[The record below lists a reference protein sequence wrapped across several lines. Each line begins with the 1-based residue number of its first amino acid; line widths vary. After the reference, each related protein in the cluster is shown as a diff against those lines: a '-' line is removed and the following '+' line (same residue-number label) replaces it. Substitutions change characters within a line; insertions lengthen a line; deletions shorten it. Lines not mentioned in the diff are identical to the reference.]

1 MKNDTYHKVY
11 QRIPSLKGRELDQNL
26 QYLDQKHDLLASIF
40 NLLQEAIVLTN
51 TSGDIEFYNLA
62 AQRLLGLPKNYRKT
76 TPLWHW
82 IPLLKPLFTKPK
94 AVVPDVIAKET
105 ELTYPEK
112 RWVRLHMQYFRANAA
127 RHQFIVLLR
136 DITQE
141 HQASEEQ
148 RMQERFDAITQL
160 ASEVAHELG
169 NPLNSIHIHL
179 QLLKR
184 SLHTNKLSASA
195 AQSIKV
201 CLDEI
206 QRLNE
211 IVQHF
216 LQAVRPQAVQ
226 LQEGLVT
233 SVLDSVLA
241 VLKPQLNN
249 LNISIELNMPKALP
263 SIELDKPRLQ
273 QVFFNVLK
281 NSIEAIGSNGW
292 IRITGQQDGRYL
304 TLAFADSGC
313 GISGAQT
320 TQMLSHSPESHKP
333 NGHGIGMLII
343 RRIMQEH
350 HGWVEIESK
359 ERTGSIMYLKFPLL
373 NPSFFKLDTQ
383 NDSSSDACNV

>member
-94 AVVPDVIAKET
+94 SVVPDVIAKET

-127 RHQFIVLLR
+127 RHQFIILLR

>member
-1 MKNDTYHKVY
+1 MKNGTYHKVY
-11 QRIPSLKGRELDQNL
+11 QRIPSLHGKELDQNL
-26 QYLDQKHDLLASIF
+26 QYLDQEHDLLASIF

-51 TSGDIEFYNLA
+51 TTGDIEFYNLA
-62 AQRLLGLPKNYRKT
+62 AQRLLGLPKDYHKA

-94 AVVPDVIAKET
+94 SIVPDVIAKET

-112 RWVRLHMQYFRANAA
+112 RWVRLHMQYFQANPT
-127 RHQFIVLLR
+127 RHQFIFLLR

-148 RMQERFDAITQL
+148 RLQERFDAITQL

-184 SLHTNKLSASA
+184 SLQTNKPSPSARK
-195 AQSIKV
+195 SIQV

-211 IVQHF
+211 IIQHF

-233 SVLDSVLA
+233 SILNAVLA
-241 VLKPQLNN
+241 VLKPQLDD
-249 LNISIELNMPKALP
+249 LNISVELNMPKALP

-320 TQMLSHSPESHKP
+320 TQMLSHTPESYKP

-350 HGWVEIESK
+350 NGWVEIESK
-359 ERTGSIMYLKFPLL
+359 EHTGSILYLKFPLL
-373 NPSFFKLDTQ
+373 NPSFFKLDTR
-383 NDSSSDACNV
+383 NDNPSDAP